1 MGRKRVT
8 QLFPWLLPLRKWE
21 RKVWFY
27 GKMRFDGETYAEDW
41 QEERLKYLCFSSET
55 EIINRDSGFDIK
67 YQENKEHNLRLAC
80 KTLDGVLIR
89 PGETFSFW
97 QLVRHAEDGEP
108 YREGLSMVDGA
119 VEFTKGGGLCQLSN
133 DLFWCFLHT
142 PLIIAERHTHRVQ
155 NFSALADGRPAGT
168 DAAVSEGWLDLKIQN
183 NSSTTYQLGAGV
195 VDGRLA
201 CEIRCNRPV
210 WEEYE
215 IFARDVQYV
224 PDDDEIW
231 QRARLYRRVWDIR
244 QPERPKLEHWLYENR
259 TRIRPMAD

>member
-1 MGRKRVT
+1 
-8 QLFPWLLPLRKWE
+8 
-21 RKVWFY
+21 
-27 GKMRFDGETYAEDW
+27 MRFDGETYAEDW

-108 YREGLSMVDGA
+108 YREGMCLVDGA

-155 NFSALADGRPAGT
+155 NFSAPADGRPAGT
-168 DAAVSEGWLDLKIQN
+168 DAAVSEGWLDLKIRN
-183 NSSTTYQLGAGV
+183 NSSTT
-195 VDGRLA
+195 
-201 CEIRCNRPV
+201 
-210 WEEYE
+210 
-215 IFARDVQYV
+215 
-224 PDDDEIW
+224 
-231 QRARLYRRVWDIR
+231 
-244 QPERPKLEHWLYENR
+244 
-259 TRIRPMAD
+259 